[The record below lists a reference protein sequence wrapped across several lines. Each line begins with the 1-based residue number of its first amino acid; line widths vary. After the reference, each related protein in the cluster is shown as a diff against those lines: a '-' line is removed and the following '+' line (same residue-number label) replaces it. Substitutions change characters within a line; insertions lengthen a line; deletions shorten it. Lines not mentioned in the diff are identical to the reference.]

1 MIVGCVLWPCCVT
14 LRPSLSHR
22 CVLRRRFV
30 PRAPYGFPTRIRSH
44 GSAEV
49 HPVQSCHRRLLLRV
63 AGRRVTADRH
73 IGGPNGHCPLP
84 IQGQRGNRRAT
95 DRRATKKEE
104 TVLRPAKVILP
115 ALLAGVEQGRGGT
128 TLRIAAGPVRRFPP
142 IAVKTGEGEIVEG
155 MRPLM
160 RQRDNVIDGK
170 RHILPLFGGMTVFT
184 QAMGALAYLGLHRAG
199 NGPPTRHRGHAYL
212 WGGASILRTIRLR
225 KLRYSSSSS

>member
-1 MIVGCVLWPCCVT
+1 
-14 LRPSLSHR
+14 
-22 CVLRRRFV
+22 
-30 PRAPYGFPTRIRSH
+30 
-44 GSAEV
+44 
-49 HPVQSCHRRLLLRV
+49 
-63 AGRRVTADRH
+63 
-73 IGGPNGHCPLP
+73 GHCPLP

-95 DRRATKKEE
+95 DRRATEEEE

-128 TLRIAAGPVRRFPP
+128 TLRIAAGPMRRFPP

-155 MRPLM
+155 VRPPM

-199 NGPPTRHRGHAYL
+199 NGPTTRHRGHSYL